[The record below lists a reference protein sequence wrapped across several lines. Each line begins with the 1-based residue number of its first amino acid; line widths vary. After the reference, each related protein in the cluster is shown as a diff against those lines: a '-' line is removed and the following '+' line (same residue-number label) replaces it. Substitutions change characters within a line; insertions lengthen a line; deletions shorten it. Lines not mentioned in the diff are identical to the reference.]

1 MELLDPK
8 RKVRQG
14 NCPKCGADEI
24 IYHGSEVQDESIFYE
39 AECGQCDAMI
49 HEHYNLKFSGMS
61 LMVEKDGIHKTHEM
75 EVGDIILN
83 ERRKTTDETKK
94 A

>member
-1 MELLDPK
+1 MFHDINYGL
-8 RKVRQG
+8 
-14 NCPKCGADEI
+14 
-24 IYHGSEVQDESIFYE
+24 SEVQDESIFYE
-39 AECGQCDAMI
+39 SDCNECESKF
-49 HEHYNLKFSGMS
+49 HEHYTLKFSGMS

-75 EVGDIILN
+75 EVDDIILN

>member
-1 MELLDPK
+1 MGLVF
-8 RKVRQG
+8 RVTQG
-14 NCPKCGADEI
+14 HCPKCGSDDI

-39 AECGQCDAMI
+39 AECGFCDTMI

-61 LMVEKDGIHKTHEM
+61 LFLEQNEVKEM
-75 EVGDIILN
+75 YAGDTILN
-83 ERRKTTDETKK
+83 ELNDRKQQEEK